1 MRTAEDLRTMQKAP
15 LSVKVLMTKQRIREW
30 IREFGED
37 GVYVS
42 FSGGKDS
49 TVLLHIVREDYPNVK
64 AVFCDTGLEFPEIKE
79 FVKTFDNVDIIRPE
93 LVFNEVIRKYGYP
106 MISKE
111 VSRKISDVQRGVK
124 WVKKYVDGTA
134 RKSDGKKSRYCVD
147 KYAPIIDMDFKVSAM
162 CCGVMKKEPLKVYQ
176 ELTKRRPIVATMAC
190 ESQLRFINWLN
201 VGCNAFESKDP
212 KSKPLSFW
220 TENDVLQYIKQNNI
234 KIAKPYGDVVYND
247 NDEQYSFLDRSED
260 KLKTTGMSRTGCIFC
275 GFGCHLE
282 KQSRWL
288 LLRESHPKLYS
299 YCIGG
304 ENMSMVFGNQVRA
317 GLAWGMFLTS

>member
-15 LSVKVLMTKQRIREW
+15 LSVKILMTKQRIREW
-30 IREFGED
+30 VREFGED

-49 TVLLHIVREDYPNVK
+49 TVLLHIVREDYPGIK

-93 LVFNEVIRKYGYP
+93 MIFNEVIKKYGYP

-134 RKSDGKKSRYCVD
+134 RTSDGKKSRYCVD

-234 KIAKPYGDVVYND
+234 EIAKPYGDVVYD
-247 NDEQYSFLDRSED
+247 TNDEQYSFFGRSED

-288 LLRESHPKLYS
+288 LLRESHPKLYN

-304 ENMSMVFGNQVRA
+304 ENM
-317 GLAWGMFLTS
+317 